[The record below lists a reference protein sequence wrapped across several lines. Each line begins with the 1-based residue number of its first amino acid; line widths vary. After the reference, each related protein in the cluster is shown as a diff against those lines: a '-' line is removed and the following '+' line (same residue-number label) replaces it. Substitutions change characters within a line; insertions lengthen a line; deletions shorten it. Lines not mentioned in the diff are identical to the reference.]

1 MADPYSLSTDTWD
14 LHRRAERDRARHNE
28 KVREIIKK
36 SLSDVIANE
45 DIITADRNK
54 VVKVPVRGL
63 ELPHIRFDPNDRER
77 VGQGQGDSKPGDV
90 IARAPSQKGPGA
102 GKEAGQEPGQDFYE
116 AEFTINELAEMVF
129 EDLHLPNL
137 ADRGAKQIPSEVM
150 DFNSVARRGLVA
162 NLDRKRTILEA
173 MRRNAR
179 EAGQQE
185 DDTEKPTRPKLIIRE
200 EDKRFKTW
208 EMVTEPQRNAVIF
221 AMRDV
226 SGSMGEFEAYICR
239 SFYFWMLRFLRTKYT
254 NCEIVFIT
262 CHTEAKEVD
271 EARFFSLGESGGTR
285 MSSAYSLCLDII
297 NKRYNP
303 REWNIYPFLFSDGYN
318 WGDQECV
325 QLVRKLLAIV
335 NLIGYGEIGNEGW
348 QSSFGFAPLGQ
359 AYEDAFGSDRRVVL
373 VKINDKDDVWP
384 ALQRFF
390 ARGPVT
396 ATTG

>member
-1 MADPYSLSTDTWD
+1 MDRYSLSTDAWD
-14 LHRRAERDRARHNE
+14 LHRRADRDRARHNE
-28 KVREIIKK
+28 KVREILRKN
-36 SLSDVIANE
+36 LGDVVANQ
-45 DIITADRNK
+45 DIITADKSK
-54 VVKVPVRGL
+54 VIKVPIRGL
-63 ELPHIRFDPNDRER
+63 ELPHIRFDPNDKER
-77 VGQGQGDSKPGDV
+77 VGQGQGGTKPGDI
-90 IARAPSQKGPGA
+90 IAQAPKKSDQPGT
-102 GKEAGQEPGQDFYE
+102 GKEAGQAPGVDFYE
-116 AEFTINELAEMVF
+116 AEITIDELANMVF

-137 ADRGAKQIPSEVM
+137 EGKGVQNIPSDVM
-150 DFNSVARRGLVA
+150 DFNSIAKRGLA
-162 NLDRKRTILEA
+162 GNLDRKRTIMEA

-179 EAGQQE
+179 EG
-185 DDTEKPTRPKLIIRE
+185 RGGKLQIRE

-208 EMVTEPQRNAVIF
+208 EMVEEPQRNAVIF

-271 EARFFSLGESGGTR
+271 ENAFFSLGDSGGTR
-285 MSSAYSLCLDII
+285 MSSAYSLALDII

-325 QLVRKLLAIV
+325 ELVRRLLTFV
-335 NLIGYGEIGNEGW
+335 NLIGYGEIGSEGW

-359 AYEDAFGSDRRVVL
+359 AYEDAFEKEDRMVL
-373 VKINDKDDVWP
+373 VKINDKNDVWP
-384 ALQRFF
+384 ALKRFF
-390 ARGPVT
+390 SAGPVSVPS
-396 ATTG
+396 

>member
-1 MADPYSLSTDTWD
+1 MDRYSLSTDAWD

-28 KVREIIKK
+28 KVKELIKK
-36 SLSDVIANE
+36 NLGDVVANQ
-45 DIITADRNK
+45 DIITADKNK
-54 VVKVPVRGL
+54 IVKVPVRGL

-77 VGQGQGDSKPGDV
+77 VGQGQGGTKPGDV
-90 IARAPSQKGPGA
+90 IGRSPQKGQGS
-102 GKEAGQEPGQDFYE
+102 GKEAGQEPGVDFYE
-116 AEFTINELAEMVF
+116 AELTVEEIANMVF

-137 ADRGAKQIPSEVM
+137 EDKGAHQVPSDVM
-150 DFNSVARRGLVA
+150 DFNSIAKRGLA
-162 NLDRKRTILEA
+162 GNLDRKRTILQA
-173 MRRNAR
+173 MKRNAR
-179 EAGQQE
+179 EGNG
-185 DDTEKPTRPKLIIRE
+185 PKLIIRE

-271 EARFFSLGESGGTR
+271 ENAFFSLGDSGGTR
-285 MSSAYSLCLDII
+285 MSSAYALAIDII
-297 NKRYNP
+297 AKRYNP

-325 QLVRKLLAIV
+325 ELVKRMLGYV
-335 NLIGYGEIGNEGW
+335 NLIGYGEIGSDGW
-348 QSSFGFAPLGQ
+348 QSTMGFAPLGQ
-359 AYEDAFGSDRRVVL
+359 AYEDAFGSDKRMVL
-373 VKINDKDDVWP
+373 VKINEKDDVWP
-384 ALQRFF
+384 ALQTFF
-390 ARGPVT
+390 AKGPTPV
-396 ATTG
+396 GG

>member
-1 MADPYSLSTDTWD
+1 MDRYSLSTDAWD

-36 SLSDVIANE
+36 SLGDVVANQ

-54 VVKVPVRGL
+54 IVKIPVRGL
-63 ELPHIRFDPNDRER
+63 ELPHIRFDPNSRQR
-77 VGQGQGDSKPGDV
+77 VGQGQGGSKPGDV
-90 IARAPSQKGPGA
+90 IARAPSDQGQGV
-102 GKEAGQEPGQDFYE
+102 GKKAGQEPGVDYYE
-116 AEFTINELAEMVF
+116 AEFTIEEIAEMVF

-137 ADRGAKQIPSEVM
+137 EDKGAKQIPSEVM
-150 DFNSVARRGLVA
+150 DFNSIAKRGLA
-162 NLDRKRTILEA
+162 GNLDRKRTILQA
-173 MRRNAR
+173 MRRQAR
-179 EAGQQE
+179 EG
-185 DDTEKPTRPKLIIRE
+185 DKGPLRIRE

-239 SFYFWMLRFLRTKYT
+239 SFYFWMLNFLRTKYT

-271 EARFFSLGESGGTR
+271 ENRFFSLGDSGGTR

-297 NKRYNP
+297 DKRYNP

-325 QLVRKLLAIV
+325 ELVKRLLKIV
-335 NLIGYGEIGNEGW
+335 NLIGYGEIGNDGW

-359 AYEDAFGSDRRVVL
+359 AYEDAFGDDRRVVL

-384 ALQRFF
+384 ALQKFF
-390 ARGPVT
+390 AQGPYPV
-396 ATTG
+396 AV